1 MNINEHLIV
10 IWQVNIQKFMVFGK
24 LMSRKE
30 SQNFSN
36 QMNSNDFEEERVV
49 NQISY
54 HLVVTF

>member
-36 QMNSNDFEEERVV
+36 QMNSNDFEEE
-49 NQISY
+49 
-54 HLVVTF
+54 